1 MNLNDLME
9 VWRSQEAAPLHGVN
23 ETLLRL
29 ALRQDEAKLRTKRR
43 REMWFVSISMA
54 VLVGLMALF
63 LAIMFQPN
71 DDDVKTVW
79 DYLVGVV
86 GLAAAIVV
94 AGMTYAGYRT
104 QTRREQGF
112 GESLRDQLNRQIVLI
127 DPFTSFSWADWKNVA
142 VVILGFGAAAALSF
156 LAARVNDKPYDEAWA
171 EVRGAILFGLIGFG
185 VVGWYLRR
193 LVRRDL
199 GPRKR
204 RLEALLKELDG

>member
-9 VWRSQEAAPLHGVN
+9 VWRSQDASPLNGVN

-43 REMWFVSISMA
+43 REMWFVAISMA

-79 DYLVGVV
+79 DYLVGVA

-94 AGMTYAGYRT
+94 AGMTYAGYRA
-104 QTRREQGF
+104 QARREQGF
-112 GESLRDQLNRQIVLI
+112 GDSLRDQLNRQVALI
-127 DPFTSFSWADWKNVA
+127 DPFTSFSWADWKNVT
-142 VVILGFGAAAALSF
+142 VVILGLGGAAALSF
-156 LAARVNDKPYDEAWA
+156 LAARINDKPYDEAWH
-171 EVRGAILFGLIGFG
+171 EVRGAILYSLIGFG
-185 VVGWYLRR
+185 IVGWWLRR
-193 LVRRDL
+193 WVRRDL
-199 GPRKR
+199 APRKR
-204 RLEALLKELDG
+204 RLESLLKEFDG